1 MKNANQRF
9 KFIFIYGLVGLGFT
23 ACQSVNT
30 TQPGVVG
37 VDRSAR
43 VSPLVSEQ
51 QLRQGAVQAYQ
62 QELQKEGANGNVN
75 ADPAMTSRVRAIAAR
90 VIAATAIF
98 RPDAPS
104 WQWEINVIRS
114 DQLNAWCM
122 PGGKIAFYSGII
134 TRLNLSDD
142 EIAAVMGHEIS
153 HALREHARE
162 RASEQMLL
170 KMGATGI
177 GVATGNKAAMDMAA
191 LAGQLTFGLPHS
203 RVHETEA
210 DRIGIELAAR
220 AGYDPRSAITLWQK
234 MAQQGGVNT
243 PKFLS
248 THPSPASRIEDLQNY
263 VQRVMPLYDAA
274 RGAPKA
280 QTPVQNQQPPQ
291 TEGARV
297 RK

>member
-1 MKNANQRF
+1 MKDAN
-9 KFIFIYGLVGLGFT
+9 YCSGLVLSFVSLGFGLG

-30 TQPGVVG
+30 TQPGAVG
-37 VDRSAR
+37 VDRSQR

-62 QELQKEGANGNVN
+62 QELQTEGAKGNVN
-75 ADPAMTSRVRAIAAR
+75 ADPEMTGRVRAISAR
-90 VIAATAIF
+90 IIPVTAIF

-134 TRLNLSDD
+134 TRLNLNDD
-142 EIAAVMGHEIS
+142 EIAAIMGHEIS

-170 KMGATGI
+170 KIGAAGV
-177 GVATGNKAAMDMAA
+177 GVATGNKTAMDMTAM
-191 LAGQLTFGLPHS
+191 AGQLTFGLPHS

-220 AGYDPRSAITLWQK
+220 AGYDPRAAITLWQK
-234 MAQQGGVNT
+234 MAQQGSSNT

-248 THPSPASRIEDLQNY
+248 THPSPSSRIQDLQNY
-263 VQRVMPLYDAA
+263 AVRVMPLYDAA
-274 RGAPKA
+274 RGAPKG
-280 QTPVQNQQPPQ
+280 QTPAQNQQPPQ